1 MSKLKE
7 FFEEISTDLEKELGK
22 VDYFGSPSAA
32 EEASWTIWNRKR
44 YTEVINAQMWVFMPE
59 KKDYRLMFSI
69 LGEDTVGLQYIE
81 VMEEGKG
88 TGTTIL
94 NIILDAAD
102 KYGITIDVFAS
113 PFKCKYGNVPVGK
126 LKRFMYKSMMKDTL
140 RLINWYRD
148 FDFVSTNKKEP
159 FRMQYKITKKL
170 VA

>member
-7 FFEEISTDLEKELGK
+7 FFEEINTDLEQELGK
-22 VDYFGSPSAA
+22 VDHYARPTIA
-32 EEASWTIWNRKR
+32 EEASWVIWNKKR
-44 YTEVINAQMWVFMPE
+44 YKEVINAQMLVFTPE
-59 KKDYRLMFSI
+59 NKDYRLMFSI

-88 TGTTIL
+88 VGTTIL

-113 PFKCKYGNVPVGK
+113 PFKCKYGKVPVNL
-126 LKRFMYKSMMKDTL
+126 LKGFMFKSMTKDTF

-159 FRMQYKITKKL
+159 FRMQYKVTKEL
-170 VA
+170 AA

>member
-1 MSKLKE
+1 MHKLKK
-7 FFEEISTDLEKELGK
+7 FFKEVNTDLQQELGK
-22 VDYFGSPSAA
+22 VDYMSTPSAA
-32 EEASWTIWNRKR
+32 EEASWVIWNKKR
-44 YTEVINAQMWVFMPE
+44 YKEVINTQMWVFIPE

-69 LGEDTVGLQYIE
+69 LGADTVGLQYIE
-81 VMEEGKG
+81 VFKEGKG
-88 TGTTIL
+88 MGTTIL

-126 LKRFMYKSMMKDTL
+126 VKGFMFKSMSKDTL

-159 FRMQYKITKKL
+159 FRMQYKVTKEL
-170 VA
+170 AA